1 MRKKILVSLLTVGSV
16 VSILI
21 LIGCGNRQIVDTSY
35 TFKKAIIEGVGTV
48 EVSSWCDYDESD
60 MVQVK
65 AKDGT
70 VYLTHSSNVILISK

>member
-1 MRKKILVSLLTVGSV
+1 MKKKVLASLLVIGSIMTLTT
-16 VSILI
+16 S
-21 LIGCGNRQIVDTSY
+21 CGNRQIVDTSY
-35 TFKKAIIEGVGTV
+35 TFKKAIIDGVGTV

-60 MVQVK
+60 MIQVK